1 MSFPTFLKLSRAALA
16 RRDIVRRIV
25 QRSRSVPRHAV
36 AETAHAFAMT
46 EDELFFARALLAVRS
61 QLWLFR
67 THQRGFAGDFVV
79 VNLSSPDPAYRLVFA
94 VELKMGSRVRVH
106 GGTPLQ
112 LRNAG
117 LVVAH
122 IARTGVIADSCA
134 PEMLT
139 GDARAV
145 IEHLRAARHATWR
158 PRGRASSGDRSVA
171 G

>member
-1 MSFPTFLKLSRAALA
+1 MSCPIFLKLSRAALA

-36 AETAHAFAMT
+36 AETTYAFAMT
-46 EDELFFARALLAVRS
+46 EDELSFARALLSVQS

-67 THQRGFAGDFVV
+67 THQRRFAGDFVV
-79 VNLSSPDPAYRLVFA
+79 VNVSSPDPAHRPVFA
-94 VELKMGSRVRVH
+94 VELKLGARVRVH
-106 GGTPLQ
+106 DGTPLQ

-117 LVVAH
+117 LVVTH
-122 IARTGVIADSCA
+122 IARTGVIADSCE

-145 IEHLRAARHATWR
+145 INHLR
-158 PRGRASSGDRSVA
+158 GASRCFRRWCW
-171 G
+171 